1 MANISIDTIRALIN
15 FLTVEKTVNN
25 DISRQELLE
34 YIAMNEQQ
42 LLQNRQL
49 VASEL
54 YESLFI
60 FAQQKCSN
68 KKIASTLG
76 FKFGQAISP
85 ERWGILGYI
94 AYTSNN
100 LHDALQNQRKYQSLI
115 GSIGTPVTEQQSEK
129 EQDNLLLKW
138 LPAYHCSY
146 HVVEEIITGW
156 VSMARQLTL
165 NQVQPSVIYFSHPC
179 YEDQNSYQVFFN
191 CPVIFNHDFSGL
203 KIAQQALTLPL
214 TKSDPLINQVLCQQ
228 ADHLLNAMVEQSPVE
243 SISQFISNQLPFG
256 VPEID
261 DAANYLQISTRTLQ
275 RKLSDN
281 QHTFTGLIDIIRHK
295 LAISYLVHT
304 DTKIIYITQMLG
316 FSEQSA
322 FQRAFKRWTKQTP
335 KQYREQNSSQ
345 HQ

>member
-15 FLTVEKTVNN
+15 FLTVEKTVSGV
-25 DISRQELLE
+25 ISRQQLLDH
-34 YIAMNEQQ
+34 IKTSEQQ

-60 FAQQKCSN
+60 FAQQKCSD
-68 KKIASTLG
+68 KKVASMLG

-100 LHDALQNQRKYQSLI
+100 LYDALQNQRKYQSLI
-115 GSIGTPVTEQQSEK
+115 GSIGTPVTEKQQEI
-129 EQDNLLLKW
+129 LLLKW
-138 LPAYHCSY
+138 LPAHHCSY

-156 VSMARQLTL
+156 VTMARQLTL
-165 NQVQPSVIYFSHPC
+165 NKAQPSVIYFSHSC
-179 YEDQNSYQVFFN
+179 HEDPNNYQTFFN
-191 CPVIFNHDFSGL
+191 CPIIFNHDFSGL
-203 KIAQQALTLPL
+203 KIAQRALIQPL
-214 TKSDPLINQVLCQQ
+214 TKSDPLINHALCQQ
-228 ADHLLNAMVEQSPVE
+228 ADNLLNTMVEQSPVE
-243 SISQFISNQLPFG
+243 SISQFITNQLPFG

-281 QHTFTGLIDIIRHK
+281 QHTFTGLMDIIRHE

-335 KQYREQNSSQ
+335 KQYRERALSKNQK
-345 HQ
+345 